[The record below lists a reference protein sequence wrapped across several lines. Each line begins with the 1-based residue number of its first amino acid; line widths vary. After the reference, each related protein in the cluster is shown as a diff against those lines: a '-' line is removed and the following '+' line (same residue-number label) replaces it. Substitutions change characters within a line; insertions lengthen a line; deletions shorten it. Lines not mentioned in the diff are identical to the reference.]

1 MPGAPK
7 VRGPMPGREPSVE
20 VEVWSGGV
28 NTWECDEMGH
38 LNVRFWVARS
48 LEGLAGL
55 AARLDMPTAFSA
67 KAGATLVVREQHIR
81 FLREARAGATL
92 TMTGGVV
99 EMGETEARLLLVA
112 RHDSGEPAA
121 TFQTVVAHVTAHD
134 LRPFPWPDRIRA
146 AAAALAVEVPAFAA
160 ARSLDLSPVESQASQ
175 ARAEALGLTRLGLGV
190 LQPQECDAFDR
201 MRAETVIGRISDTV
215 GRMYPAEGGTTRRG
229 GAVVEYRILH
239 LAWPRA
245 GDHLEIRSGHVGCDA
260 RTRTVLHWLLDPVTG
275 RPWASAVAVG
285 VTFDLDTR
293 KLVEIPAETQAA
305 FNAKAVAGLGL

>member
-1 MPGAPK
+1 
-7 VRGPMPGREPSVE
+7 MPGRERSVD

-38 LNVRFWVARS
+38 LNVRFWVAKS

-55 AARLDMPTAFSA
+55 AARLDMPRAWSA
-67 KAGATLVVREQHIR
+67 EAGATLVVREQHIR
-81 FLREARAGATL
+81 FLREARAGATM

-99 EMGETEARLLLVA
+99 EIGETEARLLLVV

-146 AAAALAVEVPAFAA
+146 AAQALKVEVPAFAA
-160 ARSLDLSPVESQASQ
+160 ARSIDLAPVESGASL
-175 ARAEALGLTRLGLGV
+175 ARAEALGLPRVGRGV
-190 LQPQECDAFDR
+190 VQPQECDVFGR
-201 MRAETVIGRISDTV
+201 MRGEIVIGRISDIV
-215 GRMYPAEGGTTRRG
+215 GRMYPSGGGVAPARIG

-239 LAWPRA
+239 LGWPQA
-245 GDHLEIRSGHVGCDA
+245 GDHLEIRSGHLGCDA
-260 RTRTVLHWLLDPVTG
+260 KTRSILHWLVDPITG
-275 RPWASAVAVG
+275 RAWASALAVG

-293 KLVEIPAETQAA
+293 KIVEIPPETQAA
-305 FNAKAVAGLGL
+305 FNAQAIAGLTL

>member
-1 MPGAPK
+1 M
-7 VRGPMPGREPSVE
+7 E

-38 LNVRFWVARS
+38 LNVRFWVAKS

-55 AARLDMPTAFSA
+55 ARRLDMPRAFSA
-67 KAGATLVVREQHIR
+67 TAGATLVVREQHIR

-99 EMGETEARLLLVA
+99 EMGETEARLLLVI

-146 AAAALAVEVPAFAA
+146 AAEALAVEVPPFAA
-160 ARSLDLSPVESQASQ
+160 ARSLDLAPLESQANQ
-175 ARAEALGLTRLGLGV
+175 ARAEALGLTRLGLGT
-190 LQPQECDAFDR
+190 LQPQECDTFGR
-201 MRAETVIGRISDTV
+201 MRGETVIGRISDTV
-215 GRMYPAEGGTTRRG
+215 GRMYPPDEAATRRG

-305 FNAKAVAGLGL
+305 FNARAVAGLGL

>member
-1 MPGAPK
+1 
-7 VRGPMPGREPSVE
+7 VE

-55 AARLDMPTAFSA
+55 ASRLGMPRAFTAA
-67 KAGATLVVREQHIR
+67 AGATLVVREQHIR

-99 EMGETEARLLLVA
+99 EMGESEARLLLVI

-121 TFQTVVAHVTAHD
+121 TFQVVVAHVTAPD
-134 LRPFPWPDRIRA
+134 LRPFPWPERIRA
-146 AAAALAVEVPAFAA
+146 AAADLAVEIPAFAA
-160 ARSLDLSPVESQASQ
+160 ARSIDLSPVVSQASL
-175 ARAEALGLTRLGLGV
+175 ARADALGLTRLGLGV
-190 LQPQECDAFDR
+190 LQAQECDAFGR
-201 MRAETVIGRISDTV
+201 MRPEIVIGRISDVV
-215 GRMYPAEGGTTRRG
+215 GRMYPAAAGDAVQRIG

-245 GDHLEIRSGHVGCDA
+245 GDHLAIRSGHVGCDA
-260 RTRTVLHWLLDPVTG
+260 RTRTVLHWLLDPVSG
-275 RPWASAVAVG
+275 QAWASAVAVG

-293 KLVEIPAETQAA
+293 KLVEISPQAQAA
-305 FNAKAVAGLGL
+305 FNAQAVAGLAL

>member
-1 MPGAPK
+1 
-7 VRGPMPGREPSVE
+7 MPGRERSVD

-55 AARLDMPTAFSA
+55 AARMDMPRAFSA
-67 KAGATLVVREQHIR
+67 KGGATLVVREQHIR

-99 EMGETEARLLLVA
+99 EMGETEARLLFVI
-112 RHDSGEPAA
+112 RYDSGEPAA
-121 TFQTVVAHVTAHD
+121 TFQTLVAHVTAHD

-146 AAAALAVEVPAFAA
+146 AAEGLKVEIPAFAA
-160 ARSLDLSPVESQASQ
+160 ARSIDLSPVDSQASL
-175 ARAEALGLTRLGLGV
+175 ARAEALGLTRLGRGV
-190 LQPQECDAFDR
+190 LQPQECDVFGR
-201 MRAETVIGRISDTV
+201 MRGETVIGRISDVV
-215 GRMYPAEGGTTRRG
+215 GRMYPGSEAGGATRIG

-245 GDHLEIRSGHVGCDA
+245 GDHLEIRSAHLGCDT
-260 RTRTVLHWLLDPVTG
+260 RTRTALHWLLDPVTG
-275 RPWASAVAVG
+275 QPWASALAVG

-293 KLVEIPAETQAA
+293 KLMEIPPHAQAA
-305 FNAKAVAGLGL
+305 FNAQVIPGLGL

>member
-1 MPGAPK
+1 
-7 VRGPMPGREPSVE
+7 MPGREPSVE

-99 EMGETEARLLLVA
+99 EMGEHEARLLMVI
-112 RHDSGEPAA
+112 RHESGEPAA

-134 LRPFPWPDRIRA
+134 LRPFPWPERIRA
-146 AAAALAVEVPAFAA
+146 AGAALAVEVPAFAA
-160 ARSLDLSPVESQASQ
+160 ARSLDLAPAVSQASLT
-175 ARAEALGLTRLGLGV
+175 RADELGLVRLGRGV
-190 LQPQECDAFDR
+190 LQPQECDVFGR
-201 MRAETVIGRISDTV
+201 MRGETVIGRISDVV
-215 GRMYPAEGGTTRRG
+215 GRMYPEPVGDPARIG

-239 LAWPRA
+239 LAWPQA

-260 RTRTVLHWLLDPVTG
+260 KTRSLMHWLLDPVSG

-285 VTFDLDTR
+285 VIFDLDTR
-293 KLVEIPAETQAA
+293 KLVEISPETQAA
-305 FNAKAVAGLGL
+305 FNGLAVAGMAL

>member
-1 MPGAPK
+1 M
-7 VRGPMPGREPSVE
+7 E

-38 LNVRFWVARS
+38 LNVRFWVAKS

-55 AARLDMPTAFSA
+55 ALRLDMPRAFSTA
-67 KAGATLVVREQHIR
+67 AGATLVVREQHIR

-99 EMGETEARLLLVA
+99 EMGESEARLMLVI

-146 AAAALAVEVPAFAA
+146 AAEVLAVDVPAFAA
-160 ARSLDLSPVESQASQ
+160 ARSRDLAPVESQAGL

-190 LQPQECDAFDR
+190 LQPQECDTFGR

-215 GRMYPAEGGTTRRG
+215 GRMYPPEGGVTGRG

-260 RTRTVLHWLLDPVTG
+260 RTRTVLHWMLDPVTG
-275 RPWASAVAVG
+275 RPWATAVAVG
-285 VTFDLDTR
+285 VTFDLETR
-293 KLVEIPAETQAA
+293 KLVEIPPETQAA

>member
-1 MPGAPK
+1 
-7 VRGPMPGREPSVE
+7 MPGREPSVE

-55 AARLDMPTAFSA
+55 AAHLDMPRAFSVA
-67 KAGATLVVREQHIR
+67 AGATLVVREQHIR

-99 EMGETEARLLLVA
+99 EMGEHEARLLLVV
-112 RHDSGEPAA
+112 RHESGEPAA

-134 LRPFPWPDRIRA
+134 LRPFPWPARIRA
-146 AAAALAVEVPAFAA
+146 AAAGLKVEIPTFAA
-160 ARSLDLSPVESQASQ
+160 ARSLDLAPVATQAGLG
-175 ARAEALGLTRLGLGV
+175 RAEDLGLIRLGRGV
-190 LQPQECDAFDR
+190 LQPQECDVFGR
-201 MRAETVIGRISDTV
+201 MRGEMVIGRISDVV
-215 GRMYPAEGGTTRRG
+215 GRMYPAPEGEAPARVG

-239 LAWPRA
+239 LAWPTA
-245 GDHLEIRSGHVGCDA
+245 GDHLEIRSGHVGCGA
-260 RTRTVLHWLLDPVTG
+260 KTRTVMHWLLDPVSG

-285 VTFDLDTR
+285 VTFDLETR
-293 KLVEIPAETQAA
+293 KLVEIPPEAQAA
-305 FNAKAVAGLGL
+305 FNAQAVAGLGL

>member
-1 MPGAPK
+1 
-7 VRGPMPGREPSVE
+7 MPGRERSVD

-38 LNVRFWVARS
+38 LNVRFWVAKS

-55 AARLDMPTAFSA
+55 AALLDMPRAFSPN
-67 KAGATLVVREQHIR
+67 AGATLVVREQHIR
-81 FLREARAGATL
+81 FLREARAGATM

-99 EMGETEARLLLVA
+99 EMGESEARLLLIA
-112 RHDSGEPAA
+112 RHDNGQPAA

-146 AAAALAVEVPAFAA
+146 AAEALGAEVPAFAA
-160 ARSLDLSPVESQASQ
+160 ARSIDLSPVESQAGL
-175 ARAEALGLTRLGLGV
+175 ARAQALGLTRLGLGV
-190 LQPQECDAFDR
+190 LQPQECDVFGR
-201 MRAETVIGRISDTV
+201 MRGEMVIGRISDVV
-215 GRMYPAEGGTTRRG
+215 GRMYPAPEDAAPARIG

-239 LAWPRA
+239 HAWPRA

-260 RTRTVLHWLLDPVTG
+260 KTRTVLHWMLDPTTG
-275 RPWASAVAVG
+275 RPWASAMAVG

-293 KLVEIPAETQAA
+293 KLVEIPPEAQAA
-305 FNAKAVAGLGL
+305 FNGQAVAGLGL